1 MSIPESLVQR
11 DTVAAYVKEY
21 VGEMRNADLVKSRQ
35 KDIKDAVKESE
46 LIDPKEFL
54 LICKASYD
62 IQKLQEEV
70 DVKSEAIANLEIL
83 GL

>member
-11 DTVAAYVKEY
+11 DTVVAYVKEY

-35 KDIKDAVKESE
+35 KDTKDAVKESE

-54 LICKASYD
+54 LICKAAYD